1 MFLSVMIW
9 FILNDEQNPVVFVD
23 GQRAYAVLD
32 VIKPPDSTEIN
43 HECEELIER
52 NEELNITRI
61 SYVNPRDSR
70 VTDLMIE
77 QFFDR
82 GEGLDRDWQDEYNY
96 EAEQYRE
103 ELIVEN

>member
-1 MFLSVMIW
+1 MIW

-43 HECEELIER
+43 NECEELIER

-70 VTDLMIE
+70 VTDLMIA